1 MKHLLSH
8 LKKYRLQ
15 SILGPLFKLLEA
27 SFELLVPLVVASI
40 IEDGIKGESTLHI
53 IKMSIILVLLA
64 IVGLASSLTAQ
75 YFAAKA
81 AVGTTT
87 SLRRALFKKMQ
98 SLSFTDMDKLG
109 ASTMINRITSD
120 LNQVQSGI
128 NLTLRLF
135 LRSPFIVIGAVV
147 MAFTVDPTSTLVFV
161 AVLPLLCLV
170 VFGIMLVS
178 IPLYKKVQASL
189 DKLTLS
195 ARENVNGVRVIRAFC
210 MENSEKE
217 EFDRRNN
224 ALNGIQKFVGKI
236 SALMNPLTY
245 VLINAAIIVLIYV
258 GALRVEH
265 GVLTQGLVI
274 ALYNYMSQILVEL
287 IKLADLIINIT
298 KATASV
304 GRVGAIL
311 DLPDGDETIGKGSNE
326 NGNDECEYSVEF
338 DGVDLRYEGAG
349 DYSLKDISFKV
360 KRSQT
365 VGIIGGTGCGKT
377 SLVHM
382 IPRFYVAT
390 KGKVLVDGVDVQSYD
405 PAVLRE
411 KVAIVMQKSV
421 LFKGTI
427 RQNLRFENENATDED
442 IMRAVRTAVAEDVVD
457 AKGGLDAMIE
467 KNGRNLSGG
476 QRQRLSIARAL
487 VARPEI
493 LILDDSSSALDL
505 ATDARLRHE
514 LKDLD
519 YSPTVFIVSQR
530 LSSIK
535 NCDFT
540 IVLDEGRIVGIGT
553 HDELAENC
561 EVYKEI
567 IESQEKKEEAR

>member
-40 IEDGIKGESTLHI
+40 IEDGIKGESTPHI

-135 LRSPFIVIGAVV
+135 LRSPFIVLGAVV
-147 MAFTVDPTSTLVFV
+147 MAFVVDPTSTLVFV

-210 MENSEKE
+210 MEDSEKE

-311 DLPDGDETIGKGSNE
+311 DLPEGDETIGKGSNE

-338 DGVDLRYEGAG
+338 DGVDLRYDGAG

-382 IPRFYVAT
+382 IPRFYVAS

-442 IMRAVRTAVAEDVVD
+442 IMRAVRTAVAEDVVA

-487 VARPEI
+487 VARPQI

-553 HDELAENC
+553 HDELAKSC

-567 IESQEKKEEAR
+567 IESQEKKEGTR

>member
-8 LKKYRLQ
+8 LKKYRTE

-40 IEDGIKGESTLHI
+40 IEDGIKGESTSHI
-53 IKMSIILVLLA
+53 IKMSLVLVLLA
-64 IVGLASSLTAQ
+64 VVGLASSLTAQ

-87 SLRRALFKKMQ
+87 SLRRALFAKMQ

-109 ASTMINRITSD
+109 SSTMINRITSD

-135 LRSPFIVIGAVV
+135 LRSPFIVLGAVV
-147 MAFTVDPTSTLVFV
+147 MAFVVDPTSTLVFV

-170 VFGIMLVS
+170 VFGIMLAG

-210 MENSEKE
+210 MEDAEKE
-217 EFDRRNN
+217 EFDKRNN
-224 ALNGIQKFVGKI
+224 ALNNVQKYVGKI

-258 GALRVEH
+258 GAIRVEH
-265 GVLTQGLVI
+265 GILTQGLVI

-298 KATASV
+298 KAAASV

-311 DLPDGDETIGKGSNE
+311 DLPDGDEVLGKDSAE
-326 NGNDECEYSVEF
+326 TGNADSEYSVVF
-338 DGVDLRYEGAG
+338 DDVDLRYDGAG
-349 DYSLKDISFKV
+349 DDSLKDISFKV

-382 IPRFYVAT
+382 IPRFYVAN
-390 KGKVLVDGVDVQSYD
+390 KGKVLVDGVDVCEYD
-405 PAVLRE
+405 PKTLRD
-411 KVAIVMQKSV
+411 KIAIVMQKSV

-427 RQNLRFENENATDED
+427 RENLRFENKDATDEQ
-442 IMRAVRTAVAEDVVD
+442 IMQAVRSAVAEDVVN
-457 AKGGLDAMIE
+457 AKGGLDGMIE
-467 KNGRNLSGG
+467 KNGANLSGG

-487 VARPEI
+487 VSRPEI

-505 ATDARLRHE
+505 ATDAKLRRE
-514 LKDLD
+514 LASLD
-519 YSPTVFIVSQR
+519 YKPTVFIVSQR
-530 LSSIK
+530 LSSIR

-540 IVLDEGRIVGIGT
+540 IVLDEGRIVGMGT
-553 HDELAENC
+553 HDELAASC

-567 IESQEKKEEAR
+567 IESQEKKEDAK

>member
-8 LKKYRLQ
+8 LKKYRLE

-40 IEDGIKGESTLHI
+40 VEDGIKGESTPHI
-53 IKMSIILVLLA
+53 IKMSLVLVLLA
-64 IVGLASSLTAQ
+64 VVGLASSLTAQ
-75 YFAAKA
+75 FFAAKA

-87 SLRRALFKKMQ
+87 SLRQALFKKMQ
-98 SLSFTDMDKLG
+98 TLSFTDMDKIG
-109 ASTMINRITSD
+109 SSTMITRITSD

-135 LRSPFIVIGAVV
+135 LRSPFIVLGAVV
-147 MAFTVDPTSTLVFV
+147 MALTVDPTSTLVFI
-161 AVLPLLCLV
+161 AVLPLLCAV
-170 VFGIMLVS
+170 VFGVMLAG
-178 IPLYKKVQASL
+178 IPLYKKVQGCL
-189 DKLTLS
+189 DKLTTS

-210 MENSEKE
+210 MEDKEKE
-217 EFDRRNN
+217 EFDKRNN
-224 ALNGIQKFVGKI
+224 ALNSIQKYVGKI

-245 VLINAAIIVLIYV
+245 VLINVAIIVLIYV
-258 GALRVEH
+258 GAIRVEH
-265 GVLTQGLVI
+265 GILSQGLVI

-304 GRVGAIL
+304 SRVGAIL
-311 DLPDGDETIGKGSNE
+311 DLPNGDEAIGKGSDKQ
-326 NGNDECEYSVEF
+326 GINDSEYSVEF
-338 DGVDLRYEGAG
+338 CDVDLRYDGAG
-349 DYSLKDISFKV
+349 DDSLKDISFKV
-360 KRSQT
+360 KRSST

-390 KGKVLVDGVDVQSYD
+390 KGSVLVDGINVNDYD
-405 PAVLRE
+405 PEQLRQ
-411 KVAIVMQKSV
+411 KVAIVMQRSV

-427 RQNLRFENENATDED
+427 RENLCFENKYATDEQ
-442 IMRAVRTAVAEDVVD
+442 IMQAVRTAVAEDVVN

-487 VARPEI
+487 VARPQI

-505 ATDARLRHE
+505 VTDAKLRHE
-514 LKDLD
+514 LSKLD
-519 YSPTVFIVSQR
+519 YAPTVFIVSQR
-530 LSSIK
+530 LSSIR
-535 NCDFT
+535 NCDLT
-540 IVLDEGRIVGIGT
+540 IVLDEGRIVGMGT
-553 HDELAENC
+553 HDELARSC

-567 IESQEKKEEAR
+567 IESQEKKEAV

>member
-40 IEDGIKGESTLHI
+40 IEDGIKGESTPHI

-147 MAFTVDPTSTLVFV
+147 MAFTVDPTSTLIFV

-210 MENSEKE
+210 MEDSEKE
-217 EFDRRNN
+217 EFDIRNN

-311 DLPDGDETIGKGSNE
+311 DMPDGDETIGKGSNE

-382 IPRFYVAT
+382 IPRFYVAS
-390 KGKVLVDGVDVQSYD
+390 KGKVLVDGVDVRSYD

-427 RQNLRFENENATDED
+427 RDNLRFENENATDED
-442 IMRAVRTAVAEDVVD
+442 IMRAVRTAVAEDVVS